1 MAQPAYISISCLPL
15 PTFIEGGYVTFHA
28 GDRHPN
34 RHHVQFFILML
45 MEKGELYIAEDGVNY
60 TVKAGEMFILRPLH
74 HHYSWHVMTE
84 DTAYYW
90 LHFYVTGRWE
100 QQTSLV
106 PMGSV
111 INVPTLHHY
120 TPVETLYLAK
130 HVKMRHPHRLA
141 EMTQQIFKNSE
152 ATESYGFWQAQQ
164 LFIDV
169 LQEIQVQSQQ
179 ESAMVQLSDQ
189 LQRYLRDHF
198 NEKITSAT
206 LSREFHFH
214 PNHLI
219 RTLKATT
226 GLTPT
231 EYLRQY
237 RMEEAEKRLLN
248 TTMSETEIAQDVGF
262 QNIYYFSTVFKQYTG
277 MAPTQYR
284 QSQTNLTVVP
294 NDRQVPECN
303 P

>member
-1 MAQPAYISISCLPL
+1 MGQPAYISISCLPL
-15 PTFIEGGYVTFHA
+15 PTFIEGGHKTFHA
-28 GDRHPN
+28 GERHPN
-34 RHHVQFFILML
+34 RNHLQFFILML

-60 TVKAGEMFILRPLH
+60 TIKAGEMFLLRPRH
-74 HHYSWHVMTE
+74 HHYSWHVITE
-84 DTAYYW
+84 DTTYYW
-90 LHFYVTGRWE
+90 LHFYVMGRWE
-100 QQTSLV
+100 QASGLT

-130 HVKMRHPHRLA
+130 HAKMQHPKRLVQ
-141 EMTQQIFKNSE
+141 MTRQIFKNSE
-152 ATESYGFWQAQQ
+152 ASDGYGFWQAQQ
-164 LFIDV
+164 IFIDV

-179 ESAMVQLSDQ
+179 ESAMVQLSNQ

-198 NEKITSAT
+198 NEKITSTT
-206 LSREFHFH
+206 LSQEFHFH

-237 RMEEAEKRLLN
+237 RMEEASKRLLN
-248 TTMSETEIAQDVGF
+248 TSMSETEIAAAVGF
-262 QNIYYFSTVFKQYTG
+262 QNIYYFSTVFKQYMG
-277 MAPTQYR
+277 VAPTQYR
-284 QSQTNLTVVP
+284 QAQT
-294 NDRQVPECN
+294 RQIVAEKEELN
-303 P
+303 